1 MADYG
6 YFDYV
11 KDVEAQQLDW
21 ASGASPLPFVA
32 ERQDSLTNPA
42 PNSLGKVAS
51 SKTPREK
58 YEAAYKYAFARDFIH
73 RHRTGSSFLLKAGF
87 TGTALPAA
95 IRASV
100 EDVSGT
106 SSTA

>member
-1 MADYG
+1 MDDYG

-21 ASGASPLPFVA
+21 AAGANPIPFVG
-32 ERQDSLTNPA
+32 ERQETLSNPA
-42 PNSLGKVAS
+42 PTAIGDVFSA
-51 SKTPREK
+51 KTAAEK
-58 YEAAYKYAFARDFIH
+58 YAAAYKYAFARDFIH

-95 IRASV
+95 IRVSV
-100 EDVSGT
+100 EDPSKT
-106 SSTA
+106 PTT

>member
-6 YFDYV
+6 YLDYV
-11 KDVEAQQLDW
+11 KDVETQQLDW

-42 PNSLGKVAS
+42 PDSLGKVAS

-58 YEAAYKYAFARDFIH
+58 YDAAYKYAFARDFIH

-87 TGTALPAA
+87 TGTALPSA
-95 IRASV
+95 IR
-100 EDVSGT
+100 VSADNVSET
-106 SSTA
+106 TDA